1 MLKTLQAG
9 ACDVS
14 QDYESRILTL
24 QEQLERH
31 SLMSS
36 MTPDDFDVDYDDMF
50 GTSYESYLR
59 FRRCLMTHVVT
70 SSAARR
76 QRDWSK

>member
-1 MLKTLQAG
+1 MSVCLSVCSAVCVCVCG
-9 ACDVS
+9 

-36 MTPDDFDVDYDDMF
+36 MTPDDFDVDYDDF
-50 GTSYESYLR
+50 LGIYDSCATVSTIGTAL
-59 FRRCLMTHVVT
+59 
-70 SSAARR
+70 
-76 QRDWSK
+76 

>member
-1 MLKTLQAG
+1 LVLYNSDLTRTLIQPLT
-9 ACDVS
+9 VTRNETNYFIV

-36 MTPDDFDVDYDDMF
+36 MTPDDFDLDNDDIF
-50 GTSYESYLR
+50 GTIQLLSSYYTL
-59 FRRCLMTHVVT
+59 
-70 SSAARR
+70 
-76 QRDWSK
+76 